1 MIHVS
6 GDVVDV
12 AVDGIRRRFRIGRG
26 GGSTQV
32 GSSLGATT
40 FVEVPRFAEPEVH
53 SAPGSLRAPM
63 PGTVVRV
70 EVGPGDDVQMGAPV
84 VVLEAMKMQY
94 TVVAPAADGTV
105 TAVGVE
111 AGQTVDAGAV
121 LAVVDDS
128 SA

>member
-1 MIHVS
+1 M
-6 GDVVDV
+6 
-12 AVDGIRRRFRIGRG
+12 
-26 GGSTQV
+26 
-32 GSSLGATT
+32 L
-40 FVEVPRFAEPEVH
+40 EPEVH

-70 EVGPGDDVQMGAPV
+70 AVGPGDDVQMGAPV

-94 TVVAPAADGTV
+94 TVVAPADGTV

-121 LAVVDDS
+121 LAVVDHP